1 MQAWVSSCMT
11 WGNSGS
17 CVAVEILH
25 VKQLGWCLTLR
36 NITGKVSHDVL
47 IVERI
52 ATEADPGSLG
62 LIP

>member
-1 MQAWVSSCMT
+1 MT

-17 CVAVEILH
+17 YVAVEILH
-25 VKQLGWCLTLR
+25 VKQLGWWLTLR
-36 NITGKVSHDVL
+36 SITGKVSRDVL
-47 IVERI
+47 TVGSI